1 VPHRPRT
8 HVTIRA
14 TPVILAPAGAVEPP
28 GLTSVSHGPLVDTR
42 SPGSPDPD
50 GPGGRHWNPLDSFYV
65 ALMSL
70 TTVGYG
76 EVHPLSRSGQIVASA
91 LMLTGAIAMLVG
103 IGVVVD
109 LIVELEL
116 TDYAG
121 RGHPHR
127 DR

>member
-1 VPHRPRT
+1 M
-8 HVTIRA
+8 
-14 TPVILAPAGAVEPP
+14 EPP
-28 GLTSVSHGPLVDTR
+28 GLASVGHGPLVDTR
-42 SPGSPDPD
+42 CPPGSPDPD
-50 GPGGRHWNPLDSFYV
+50 GPGGRHWNPFYSFYV

-91 LMLTGAIAMLVG
+91 LMLTGAIAVLVG